1 MAAGLEEYPMGF
13 DPDNFVFNYYNTAG
27 LVPYELLRGTLS
39 SIVAMQCS
47 RGGIVRPLTVVPA
60 RPSVYSSHR
69 KYSISSRNGTMC
81 RASGGMGDFF
91 NRKKN
96 DQEAAQKAL
105 QDAFKDK
112 KDPWALDEERA
123 RKRGGGNGGGGNG
136 GGGGRGGGGFS
147 FDAWGDG
154 FMRWLKGTFKALA
167 AALCFFAFIIAFTFW
182 GPLLQL
188 ATSIV
193 RAILRLDA
201 RKEQVAATPAAA
213 PDLTSQEE
221 LGNVEEAVIN
231 QWAGQEHPD
240 VGISEDEDNDE

>member
-1 MAAGLEEYPMGF
+1 MWYIGL
-13 DPDNFVFNYYNTAG
+13 YY
-27 LVPYELLRGTLS
+27 LPS
-39 SIVAMQCS
+39 HAMQPACAK
-47 RGGIVRPLTVVPA
+47 GGIVRPLTAVSS
-60 RPSVYSSHR
+60 RPSVYTAHR
-69 KYSISSRNGTMC
+69 GCSIRNRNGTMC

-91 NRKKN
+91 NRKNN

-105 QDAFKDK
+105 QDAFKGK

-123 RKRGGGNGGGGNG
+123 RKRGGGNGGGGG
-136 GGGGRGGGGFS
+136 GGGGGNGGGGFS

-167 AALCFFAFIIAFTFW
+167 AALCFFGFIIAFTFW
-182 GPLLQL
+182 EPLLQL
-188 ATSIV
+188 VTSIV
-193 RAILRLDA
+193 RTILRLDA
-201 RKEQVAATPAAA
+201 RKEQVAATPVAT
-213 PDLTSQEE
+213 PDLASQEE